1 MLFST
6 VYDDIAS
13 YFRNVFDARIQ
24 HASYVLLALVELVAQ
39 HILVK
44 THVSLK
50 ENGKIISHFKLVAN
64 IYV

>member
-39 HILVK
+39 HIRLIFDFRV
-44 THVSLK
+44 TSCGL
-50 ENGKIISHFKLVAN
+50 I
-64 IYV
+64 